1 MRKALRIKMNE
12 KYKKTEFAE
21 GKFISDRS
29 AGVMSE
35 PNPLKAVRRV
45 LRDKER
51 AGISKGA
58 GLATE
63 ARSLLIFSHETMRK
77 PDKGRG
83 KPF

>member
-1 MRKALRIKMNE
+1 
-12 KYKKTEFAE
+12 
-21 GKFISDRS
+21 
-29 AGVMSE
+29 MSE

-63 ARSLLIFSHETMRK
+63 ARSLLIFCMRPLQMASRIPPVSENSFPSVNK
-77 PDKGRG
+77 KNYTS
-83 KPF
+83 FF